1 MKQVVIAGVVIFV
14 IWVGILFGASVLLS
28 DGVRDFEEMVG
39 RRVVLEGDT
48 LLVTN
53 FSLVNGS
60 YFLSNGV
67 EVSEKLLPEI
77 LVERSIKDMSDEV
90 LKKRK

>member
-53 FSLVNGS
+53 FSLTSGS
-60 YFLSNGV
+60 YSLSNGV